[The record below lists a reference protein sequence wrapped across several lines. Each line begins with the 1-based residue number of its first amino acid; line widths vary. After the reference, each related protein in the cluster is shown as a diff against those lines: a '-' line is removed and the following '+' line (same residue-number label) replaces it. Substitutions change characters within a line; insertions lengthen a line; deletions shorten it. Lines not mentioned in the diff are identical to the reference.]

1 MRGDIAKCISY
12 IHFTT
17 EATLNSNV
25 KYTKLSTTEQHWNS
39 RISNE
44 ALDFVV
50 LHELGRKVKLFSDK
64 IILIFYYISKYTIP
78 HTVVLLK
85 TEYELSGV
93 SMQISSCEVSEH
105 TFLIN
110 FSYIE

>member
-1 MRGDIAKCISY
+1 MY
-12 IHFTT
+12 TY
-17 EATLNSNV
+17 TLCMYFSLFMNC
-25 KYTKLSTTEQHWNS
+25 L
-39 RISNE
+39 I
-44 ALDFVV
+44 
-50 LHELGRKVKLFSDK
+50 GRKVKLFSDK